1 MRLTERELWVVCNER
16 SEQETNLGVLRG
28 GQPGGEDEDGG
39 RQIRSAV
46 VWLRGECDERNNI
59 ILPGSNTDT
68 GI

>member
-1 MRLTERELWVVCNER
+1 MRRTEEVWVVCNTR

-28 GQPGGEDEDGG
+28 DKSWGEDECRG

-46 VWLRGECDERNNI
+46 VEVRGECDERNHLV
-59 ILPGSNTDT
+59 LPGSNTNT

>member
-1 MRLTERELWVVCNER
+1 MRRTEEVWVVCNTR

-28 GQPGGEDEDGG
+28 GQPGGEDEGGG

-46 VWLRGECDERNNI
+46 VEVRGEQCDERNNI
-59 ILPGSNTDT
+59 ILPGSNTNT